1 MESIVRKREL
11 RREEDRERR
20 TKVIS
25 KIKREKREGEWE
37 REREKDGDEGRKEKG
52 ENNVRERE

>member
-25 KIKREKREGEWE
+25 KIKREKREGE